1 MKKERNTNAL
11 EKLSVSV
18 INTFFVALLSLP
30 FYFLFGFTI
39 KYKIALVLIFLL
51 YNLACA
57 FFNKGIGLGDI
68 ILNTK
73 WKKEYSLKNHII
85 FSFLYTLSFSTIVIW
100 IFFPFD
106 LLIFNLLFVQLPS
119 VLISGYTLHGYLSG
133 KMVSSKIITSNKVR
147 EVK

>member
-1 MKKERNTNAL
+1 
-11 EKLSVSV
+11 
-18 INTFFVALLSLP
+18 
-30 FYFLFGFTI
+30 
-39 KYKIALVLIFLL
+39 
-51 YNLACA
+51 
-57 FFNKGIGLGDI
+57 
-68 ILNTK
+68 LNTK